1 MNIKRMTK
9 QYQDIFNDEIF
20 CNLCNKCRKFKNL
33 EISYISKK
41 KEKKTLGLSNAYE
54 YCGHKYKK
62 TFEEEESM

>member
-1 MNIKRMTK
+1 MMK
-9 QYQDIFNDEIF
+9 FF

-41 KEKKTLGLSNAYE
+41 KEKKTLGLFNAYE